1 MKIALLLNR
10 KSGLGRTE
18 RIAEY
23 VFQKFTEHG
32 IEFEHLEGDSAE
44 DVIIKTIARGNEFGA
59 VVSVGGDGSA
69 HTAAQVAFATGLP
82 LGIIASGSGDDI
94 ARACGLPHGR
104 NMEAMQ
110 ASVDHFITAYLASDI
125 TAVDSIRATT
135 SDGKQHVVMA
145 VMSAGFDSRVNSN
158 SAKMTYVTGTVRYVL
173 AMLKTLGN
181 FKPIDYHWKL
191 DGVESKFQ
199 AMVVAIGNGSMFGGG
214 MKVCPSAHIK
224 DGEFD
229 ILVVN
234 KMRVATLLAVFPK
247 IFSGGHVTHPK
258 VEELR
263 GKSLWLDAPTET
275 VWGDGEYL
283 GLTPMQLEIMPD
295 SIKMFGV
302 RL

>member
-18 RIAEY
+18 RLAAY
-23 VFQKFTEHG
+23 VYQQFSNKQ
-32 IEFEHLEGDSAE
+32 IDFELVEGESAE
-44 DVIIKTIARGNEFGA
+44 AVINETIARANEFTA

-69 HTAAQVAFATGLP
+69 HTAAQVAYATGLP

-104 NMEAMQ
+104 NLEAMQ
-110 ASVDHFITAYLASDI
+110 KSVDHFVTAYLANDV
-125 TAVDSIRATT
+125 TAVDSIRVATA
-135 SDGKQHVVMA
+135 DGKEHSVMA

-158 SAKMTYVTGTVRYVL
+158 SAKMTYLTGTIRYIA

-191 DGVESKFQ
+191 DGQEKKFQ

-214 MKVCPSAHIK
+214 MKVCPAAHIK

-229 ILVVN
+229 ILVVD

-247 IFSGGHVTHPK
+247 IFSGGHVAHPK
-258 VEELR
+258 VQELR

-283 GLTPMQLEIMPD
+283 GLTPMQLELKSD
-295 SIKMFGV
+295 SIKVFGV
-302 RL
+302 RI